1 MARRTLVKQRRL
13 RSLLGAAL
21 FPLALVSGVPQV
33 HAQAGTFIIQSPA
46 FADGGVMD
54 RKYAGKNPANPN
66 CTGDNVSPALAWS
79 DVPAG
84 TTSLALIVSDPQGA
98 GGQGVNPGMAYGIS
112 PTQTALLEG
121 AGTGNDL
128 RMGQNTTGKPQY
140 LGPCPPKGSGMH
152 HYVFVL
158 IATDLVP
165 DALPAGLTRA
175 ELDAALKGH
184 SKGTAAWVGRFG
196 NF

>member
-1 MARRTLVKQRRL
+1 MKQRRL

-98 GGQGVNPGMAYGIS
+98 GGQGMGKKQRDNAPMGEKHYASILWNCSEGKAQAIGPGSI
-112 PTQTALLEG
+112 
-121 AGTGNDL
+121 
-128 RMGQNTTGKPQY
+128 
-140 LGPCPPKGSGMH
+140 
-152 HYVFVL
+152 
-158 IATDLVP
+158 
-165 DALPAGLTRA
+165 RA
-175 ELDAALKGH
+175 
-184 SKGTAAWVGRFG
+184 
-196 NF
+196 

>member
-54 RKYAGKNPANPN
+54 
-66 CTGDNVSPALAWS
+66 NVSPALAWS

-98 GGQGVNPGMAYGIS
+98 GGQGVNHWMAYGIS

>member
-1 MARRTLVKQRRL
+1 MKQRRL

-33 HAQAGTFIIQSPA
+33 HAQAGVHHPVPA

-98 GGQGVNPGMAYGIS
+98 GGQGVNHWMAYGIS
-112 PTQTALLEG
+112 PADRVARARAPAMTCAWARTPPAS
-121 AGTGNDL
+121 
-128 RMGQNTTGKPQY
+128 RNT
-140 LGPCPPKGSGMH
+140 SG
-152 HYVFVL
+152 
-158 IATDLVP
+158 
-165 DALPAGLTRA
+165 RA
-175 ELDAALKGH
+175 AARARACTTTC
-184 SKGTAAWVGRFG
+184 SC
-196 NF
+196 

>member
-1 MARRTLVKQRRL
+1 
-13 RSLLGAAL
+13 
-21 FPLALVSGVPQV
+21 
-33 HAQAGTFIIQSPA
+33 
-46 FADGGVMD
+46 
-54 RKYAGKNPANPN
+54 
-66 CTGDNVSPALAWS
+66 
-79 DVPAG
+79 VPAG

-98 GGQGVNPGMAYGIS
+98 GGQGVNHWMAYGIS